1 MDYFKKVNKAV
12 TRFDER
18 VGYEL
23 RTKNKIDTLQL
34 NITRSCNLSCKH
46 CHLSCHPNRTEDMSQ
61 EVAKKCIDLLRS
73 YNFKTVDITG
83 GAPEMS
89 GVFKYLVEEPT
100 KLGKN
105 VMIRSNLTIYNDEK
119 YKDIPIFLKNHKVD
133 IIASLPFYEK
143 DKTDKMR
150 GLGVFED
157 SIRVLRRLNDLGY
170 ARDPNLNLNLVYN
183 PSGAIIPQ
191 AEQELE
197 AIYRTKLLEEYG
209 IVFNDLF
216 VITNS
221 PIGNFGK
228 WLDKSN
234 NLDRYMKRLYNAF
247 NDKIVE
253 DVMCRST
260 LSVDYDGSL
269 HDCDFNLSIGM
280 GIRSKNK
287 NIFEITAKDLEKRP
301 IATANHCYSCTAGS
315 GSSWGGSLE

>member
-1 MDYFKKVNKAV
+1 MDYFKKVNQAV
-12 TRFDER
+12 PSFDER

-23 RTKNKIDTLQL
+23 KTKNEIDTLQL
-34 NITRSCNLSCKH
+34 NITRTCNLSCKH
-46 CHLSCHPNRTEDMSQ
+46 CHLSCNPKRTEDMSQ
-61 EVAKKCIDLLRS
+61 EVAEKCIDLLKA

-89 GVFKYLVEEPT
+89 GVFKYLVEEST

-143 DKTDKMR
+143 EKTDKMR
-150 GLGVFED
+150 GIGVFED
-157 SIRVLRRLNDLGY
+157 SIRVLKILNELGY
-170 ARDPNLNLNLVYN
+170 GRDPSLNLNLVYN
-183 PSGAIIPQ
+183 PSGALIPQ
-191 AEQELE
+191 AEEELE

-216 VITNS
+216 AITNS

-269 HDCDFNLSIGM
+269 HDCDFNLSLGM

-301 IATANHCYSCTAGS
+301 IATANHCYSCTAGA
-315 GSSWGGSLE
+315 GSSWVGSLE